1 MAPGSRLQELT
12 ASYMRNPRRFFV
24 SLANEY
30 RQSGDLDRAIA
41 LCREHLPGQP
51 GHMSGHIV
59 LGRAYYEKGDH
70 QAAHEA
76 FLTSVALD
84 DENLIALRHLGDIAR
99 DRSDVTEARG
109 WYARIR
115 DADPDN
121 RDIVQLLGALDSAPR
136 LDGEEPGRPA
146 AVTDGALPLDRID
159 NGTAS
164 LTAEVD
170 AAAAEFAGAGPLTS
184 ALADP
189 TPPGLRAIL
198 GAGSAPRFDAD
209 LLRIPDAPP
218 PSATRP
224 MQTFDLAMLGE
235 VLEVVP
241 DVQSAGFDAHNVAPP
256 VAEAFGITVEGGGF
270 GFGDL
275 DELVDPA
282 VGGSLSGVLPPVEE
296 ADFSTGTEMLSAAPT
311 TSEAD
316 DILSRPVF
324 GALASF
330 ASWRTAQAR
339 ETPSSVPAQTP
350 AALPPTPDIAAG
362 ERDRSWDDGTTDA
375 DATAPEFV
383 TETMAALYEQQG
395 FTRQA
400 LDVYRALL
408 ARNPGDAGLSMRV
421 LELQLSLEAPTV
433 DAALEADADEA
444 LEFGAS
450 DAVSSDA
457 SHDGSKRAA
466 TYDDS
471 SPRTEDAFGTA
482 WSGITEANATGG
494 DDWFTAVP
502 ESDPLVAF
510 VETDAGMFGFVPDR
524 VDADVRDGA
533 PARSGDTANRAHVAL
548 AILMGEPAV
557 SAADESA
564 GAMLSALAI
573 QLVGRLAKEP
583 PTLPVPDILEL
594 PASVAGDGFTGASPA
609 PLLSFDRFFSGNGS
623 PPRPRADTPVRTA
636 VSAPRDV
643 SAVPPVAPSSL
654 SPTFG
659 GVPVVSTPPSAPAPL
674 WAGFDRFMSPAIGTP
689 SQSAAPL
696 SASTSPTPTGGAF
709 WTPASVPVI
718 PATPS
723 PAAPPLPRYVTPPA
737 SSAQPVAP
745 LTQPQQKDAPAEV
758 PRRNPPSD
766 FHRWLEGLS

>member
-12 ASYMRNPRRFFV
+12 AQYMRNPRRFFV

-41 LCREHLPGQP
+41 LCREHLPAQP

-59 LGRAYYEKGDH
+59 LGRAYHEKGDH

-84 DENLIALRHLGDIAR
+84 DENIIALRHLGDIAR
-99 DRSDVTEARG
+99 DRSDVNEARG
-109 WYARIR
+109 WYTRIL

-121 RDIVQLLGALDSAPR
+121 RDIVQLLGALDSSPTR
-136 LDGEEPGRPA
+136 DGEELNRPA
-146 AVTDGALPLDRID
+146 AVADGAVPVNRTDAS
-159 NGTAS
+159 TAS

-170 AAAAEFAGAGPLTS
+170 AAAVDAAGAGPLTS
-184 ALADP
+184 ALDDP

-198 GAGSAPRFDAD
+198 GAGPAPRFDAD
-209 LLRIPDAPP
+209 LVPTPDLPP

-224 MQTFDLAMLGE
+224 LESSDLATLPE
-235 VLEVVP
+235 VLDLVP
-241 DVQSAGFDAHNVAPP
+241 DVQSAGIDAYAVAPP
-256 VAEAFGITVEGGGF
+256 AAEAFGITVEGGGF

-282 VGGSLSGVLPPVEE
+282 VAGSLPDTLPPAAE

-311 TSEAD
+311 ASEAD

-339 ETPSSVPAQTP
+339 ETPSSVPAQSP
-350 AALPPTPDIAAG
+350 AAPPPTPDIAAD
-362 ERDRSWDDGTTDA
+362 ESDLSWDDGTNDA
-375 DATAPEFV
+375 SATAPEFV
-383 TETMAALYEQQG
+383 TETMAALYARQG
-395 FTRQA
+395 FARQA
-400 LDVYRALL
+400 LDVYRVLL
-408 ARNPGDAGLSMRV
+408 ARNPGDAGLSMKV
-421 LELQLSLEAPTV
+421 LELQAVLEAPSV

-457 SHDGSKRAA
+457 SHDGS
-466 TYDDS
+466 S
-471 SPRTEDAFGTA
+471 SGTA
-482 WSGITEANATGG
+482 GDSGSVWSGATEANAAGG

-510 VETDAGMFGFVPDR
+510 VDSDAGMFGFVPDR
-524 VDADVRDGA
+524 ADADVRDGA
-533 PARSGDTANRAHVAL
+533 PARSGDTSNRAPVAL
-548 AILMGEPAV
+548 AMLLGEAAV

-564 GAMLSALAI
+564 AAMLSALAI
-573 QLVGRLAKEP
+573 QMVGRLSKEP

-594 PASVAGDGFTGASPA
+594 PASVAGDRFTGASPA

-623 PPRPRADTPVRTA
+623 PPRPRVDTPVRTS

-643 SAVPPVAPSSL
+643 SAVPPVVPASL

-659 GVPVVSTPPSAPAPL
+659 GVPVISTPTSAPAPL
-674 WAGFDRFMSPAIGTP
+674 WAGFDRFMSPATGIP
-689 SQSAAPL
+689 SQPDAPL
-696 SASTSPTPTGGAF
+696 SAPTSPTPTGAF

-718 PATPS
+718 PGTPS
-723 PAAPPLPRYVTPPA
+723 PTAPPIPKPVTPPV
-737 SSAQPVAP
+737 SFAQPVAP
-745 LTQPQQKDAPAEV
+745 PTPPQQKEAPAEA